1 MTRSATLEAVRPRR
15 ATVRKRVAKVVIV
28 DDHPAIRDGLIHRL
42 SVYPE
47 FTVCGEAA
55 DLPEALQVISATA
68 PDVAVIDIGLKQGDG
83 LDLVKRLKAR
93 DCQAKLLVWSLQSDT
108 VYAERALR
116 AGAVGYIRK
125 DEATDAIVEAIR
137 SVLDGNIYLNPRM
150 MDLIVRRN
158 IAGTDRDI
166 TPDSLTDLSDREL
179 EVFRLTGQGL
189 DTIQVAERLS
199 VSPKTVETYKAR
211 IKDKLG
217 LESGAEMLFRAV
229 RWVIEN
235 G

>member
-1 MTRSATLEAVRPRR
+1 
-15 ATVRKRVAKVVIV
+15 VVIV

-55 DLPEALQVISATA
+55 DLPEALQVIAATA

-93 DCQAKLLVWSLQSDT
+93 DCAAKLLVWSLQSDT

-137 SVLDGNIYLNPRM
+137 SVLDGNIYLNPRV

-158 IAGTDRDI
+158 IAGADRDI

-189 DTIQVAERLS
+189 DTVQVAERLS

>member
-1 MTRSATLEAVRPRR
+1 M
-15 ATVRKRVAKVVIV
+15 VIV

-42 SVYPE
+42 SGYPE

-55 DLPEALQVISATA
+55 DLPEALQVIAATA

-93 DCQAKLLVWSLQSDT
+93 DCAAKLLVWSLQSDT

-189 DTIQVAERLS
+189 DTVQVAERLS

>member
-1 MTRSATLEAVRPRR
+1 MSRSGTLEAVRPRR
-15 ATVRKRVAKVVIV
+15 ASVRKRVAKVAIV

-42 SVYPE
+42 SGYPE

-55 DLPEALQVISATA
+55 DLPEALQVVAASA
-68 PDVAVIDIGLKQGDG
+68 PDVVVIDIGLKQGDG
-83 LDLVKRLKAR
+83 LDLVKRLKTR
-93 DCQAKLLVWSLQSDT
+93 NCPAKLLVWSLQSDT

-189 DTIQVAERLS
+189 DTVQVAERLS

-211 IKDKLG
+211 IKEKLG